1 MKELEI
7 QETKATE
14 IAIPNKITLY
24 CCVAFNSNGVIM
36 TNAPS
41 IDKQYQEQYSYGMAK
56 HDCNVSIYKFEV
68 DAPNTHKL

>member
-24 CCVAFNSNGVIM
+24 CCVYFNDNGILFANSP
-36 TNAPS
+36 TE
-41 IDKQYQEQYSYGMAK
+41 DKRYQEQYAFSMGK
-56 HDCNVSIYKFEV
+56 NVGTLSIYKFEV
-68 DAPNTHKL
+68 DAPKINS